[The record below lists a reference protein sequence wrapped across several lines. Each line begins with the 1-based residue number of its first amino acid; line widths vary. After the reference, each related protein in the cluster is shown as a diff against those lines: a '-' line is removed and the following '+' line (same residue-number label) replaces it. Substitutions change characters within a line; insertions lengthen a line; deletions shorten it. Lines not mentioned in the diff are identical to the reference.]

1 MMICIHVAQGSL
13 PLSLKTPGVEP
24 SSVVREVT
32 DRYRQDHFNQ
42 HVQIGSNPPR
52 LCGPGCAAQE
62 VGHPRSVRT
71 GLGMPTTF
79 DHIPPS
85 WRSNSPRICL
95 CACSSVFT
103 ASHRLPYPPPP
114 LPPPPLS
121 PSLLHPGTRR
131 RRGGDPDICRQ
142 VFGVFTMAAMIGL
155 ALPRGAGSAALGLNV
170 TRGRLA
176 FEKGCCWGCIIHTP
190 RNRFWS
196 ALRV

>member
-62 VGHPRSVRT
+62 VGQPRSVRT

-114 LPPPPLS
+114 PVLLPLS
-121 PSLLHPGTRR
+121 LLPSSTLGPD
-131 RRGGDPDICRQ
+131 GDGEGILT
-142 VFGVFTMAAMIGL
+142 F
-155 ALPRGAGSAALGLNV
+155 AGKSSV
-170 TRGRLA
+170 SSQWQR
-176 FEKGCCWGCIIHTP
+176 
-190 RNRFWS
+190 
-196 ALRV
+196 